1 MFKHDKSW
9 LSIFLIKCSKMKTEL
24 VQTLKALS
32 DQSRF
37 ELIRF
42 LLTHDLCVGALA
54 HHLGISEAAV
64 SQHLKQ
70 LREAGLVKGEK
81 RGYWTHYTVDRGTFN
96 ELVEALKA
104 LTSLPPCLEG
114 VCIKK
119 PNQKIDCKKEGTK
132 MCDCKCQYPEK
143 LKGKPEECTPEQIKE
158 CHGDE
163 EHSCVD
169 KEE

>member
-1 MFKHDKSW
+1 MEAEIVQILKTLGDDTRFK
-9 LSIFLIKCSKMKTEL
+9 L
-24 VQTLKALS
+24 VNL
-32 DQSRF
+32 
-37 ELIRF
+37 

-81 RGYWTHYTVDRGTFN
+81 RGYWTHY
-96 ELVEALKA
+96 LVERNKLNDLAESVRE
-104 LTSLPPCLEG
+104 LTSLLPCPKG

-119 PNQKIDCKKEGTK
+119 LNQKIDCHKEGIK
-132 MCDCKCQYPEK
+132 MCDCKCEYPEK

-158 CHGDE
+158 CHGDTK
-163 EHSCVD
+163 EHPCED
-169 KEE
+169 KIKTSE